1 MTMMIR
7 MMIQTMTTTR
17 TMTIE
22 FFKNFS
28 GLPRF

>member
-1 MTMMIR
+1 